1 MCKAFVC
8 LYPTISV
15 TIAEQKIEE
24 NIQKILYLLLLGAA
38 DLLVTAP
45 LEAWNKARYAIY
57 ALKLQ

>member
-8 LYPTISV
+8 LYPTISI

-24 NIQKILYLLLLGAA
+24 NVQKILYLLLLGAA

-45 LEAWNKARYAIY
+45 LEA
-57 ALKLQ
+57 